1 MIHYTARLVWKILIF
16 LLGAIVIALGLVMLP
31 LPGPGFPIIVV
42 GVAILA
48 LEFAWAKI
56 WMRIIKKEFNDA
68 TTKVGQ
74 GNFSGVGRRLWRR
87 VFGRRKG
94 ATASGVPADPNSDR
108 KSG

>member
-1 MIHYTARLVWKILIF
+1 MIHYTFRLIWKTLVF
-16 LLGAIVIALGLVMLP
+16 VLGAIVIAVGLIMIPV
-31 LPGPGFPIIVV
+31 PGPGWPIVIL
-42 GVAILA
+42 GIAILA
-48 LEFAWAKI
+48 VEFAWAKI
-56 WMRIIKKEFNDA
+56 WLRIIKKELSDA